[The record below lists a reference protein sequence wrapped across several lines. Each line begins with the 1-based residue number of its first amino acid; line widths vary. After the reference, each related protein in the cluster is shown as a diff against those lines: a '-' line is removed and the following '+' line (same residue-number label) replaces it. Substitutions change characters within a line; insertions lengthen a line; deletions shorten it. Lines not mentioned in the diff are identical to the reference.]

1 MEYVRAGGL
10 QAAEPIKKFVDE
22 ASAKAGLEADR
33 FWSALEGITR
43 DLASRNAALLG
54 KRAELQVKIDAF
66 HREHRGQNHRH
77 EEYKR
82 FLYDIGYIQPE
93 GEPFQI
99 STTGVD
105 PEICSVAGPQLVVP
119 VTNARYVLN
128 AANARWGSLYDA
140 LYGSDVIPESP
151 GQEKSGPYNPARGRV
166 VMERAGEFLDQ
177 AFPLAEGS
185 HQNAVRYSLAE
196 EGDAHVLRV
205 ELDGGVE
212 TGLKQPAQF
221 AGYGGDE
228 EDPAAILLEN
238 HGLHVELAIDREDPV
253 GKDHPAGVRDVVVEA
268 ALTTILDLEDSV
280 AVVDANDKA
289 LAYRNIF
296 GLLRGDLEAKFQKGG
311 KTLTRTLA
319 GDRRYTAP
327 DGTAKVLS
335 GRSMLLIRNTAMHMD
350 TDIVLDSDGKPVP
363 EGFLD
368 AVASGLFALLDRS
381 DAGGYNNSR
390 NGSIYVVKPK
400 MHGPEEVAFT
410 CEVFG
415 RVEQALGLEPKTMK
429 IGVMDEERRTTVN
442 LKECIRAAQDRIIFI
457 NTGFLDR
464 TGDEIHTDMEAGPVL
479 RKGDMKNARWMTSYE
494 DWNVDI
500 GLEAGF
506 SGKAQIGKGMWAK
519 PDELREMVE
528 TKMAHPQAG
537 ANCAWVPSPTAAT
550 LHALHYH
557 QVDVFARQTELA
569 GKRRANLDD
578 LLSLPVMIMSLPKP
592 HEVQQ
597 ELDNNVQSIL
607 GYVSRWVE
615 QGIGCSKVPDI
626 HDTGLMEDRAT
637 LRISSQHIANWLHHG
652 VCDKEQVVET
662 MKRMARVVDEQ
673 NAGDPAYKPMAANF
687 DGSVAFQAALELVLK
702 GRAQENGYTEPILH
716 RRRREAKQ
724 KFGMQ

>member
-10 QAAEPIKKFVDE
+10 QVAAPIKEFVDE
-22 ASAKAGLEADR
+22 ASSAAGLDAGR
-33 FWSALEGITR
+33 FWSALEEITR
-43 DLASRNAALLG
+43 DLAPRNTELLG
-54 KRAELQVKIDAF
+54 KRAGLQTKIDAF
-66 HREHRGQNHRH
+66 HREHRGQKHKH
-77 EEYKR
+77 EEYKK
-82 FLYDIGYIQPE
+82 FLHDVGYIQPE
-93 GEPFQI
+93 GEAFQI

-105 PEICSVAGPQLVVP
+105 PEISTVAGPQLVVP

-128 AANARWGSLYDA
+128 AANSRWGSLYDA
-140 LYGSDVIPESP
+140 LYGSDVIVDSP
-151 GQEKSGPYNPARGRV
+151 GQEKSGPYNPARGKV

-177 AFPLAEGS
+177 AFPLEQGS
-185 HQNAVRYSLAE
+185 HQSAIRYLLG
-196 EGDAHVLRV
+196 EGNGAHVLRV
-205 ELDGGVE
+205 ELEGGGE
-212 TGLKQPAQF
+212 TGLQQPAQF
-221 AGYGGDE
+221 AGYAGE
-228 EDPAAILLEN
+228 EEEPTAILLMN

-280 AVVDANDKA
+280 AVVDASDKA
-289 LAYRNIF
+289 LAYRNVF
-296 GLLRGDLEAKFQKGG
+296 GLFRGDLEASFQKGG

-350 TDIVLDSDGKPVP
+350 TDIVLDADGKPVP

-368 AVASGLFALLDRS
+368 AVASGLFALLDGS

-390 NGSIYVVKPK
+390 TGSIYIVKPK
-400 MHGPEEVAFT
+400 LHGPEEVAFT
-410 CEVFG
+410 CELFG
-415 RVEQALGLEPKTMK
+415 RVEQGLGLAPKTIK
-429 IGVMDEERRTTVN
+429 IGVMDEERRTTLN

-479 RKGDMKNARWMTSYE
+479 RKGDMKSARWMTSYE

-500 GLEAGF
+500 GLETGF

-557 QVDVFARQTELA
+557 QVDVFARQKELV
-569 GKRRANLDD
+569 GKRRASLDD
-578 LLSLPVMIMSLPKP
+578 LLTLPIMTKSLPKP
-592 HEVQQ
+592 DEVQQ

-607 GYVSRWVE
+607 GYVARWVE

-626 HDTGLMEDRAT
+626 YDTGLMEDRAT

-662 MKRMARVVDEQ
+662 MKRMAKVVDEQ
-673 NAGDPAYKPMAANF
+673 NAGDPSYKPMAADF
-687 DGSVAFQAALELVLK
+687 DDSVAFQAALELILK
-702 GRAQENGYTEPILH
+702 GRAEENGYTEPILH
-716 RRRREAKQ
+716 KRRREAKK
-724 KFGMQ
+724 KFGIK